1 MKNDLAEFTNVM
13 STDAN
18 NLFNQASSQVMEK
31 SSSILLFNSSSSP
44 PPDTEKSSINNNSN
58 NKQNQMKSTTS
69 NIQVRYNE
77 ELKQIQTNED
87 VYLNQLIESNE
98 DYIQW
103 LASFNLEN
111 FKSVISDLLIE
122 NSSMRLLYSQLV
134 PAQISNEQFW
144 SRYFYR
150 INQLDEEH
158 KKRLKLLERVVNK
171 DSNNDDQQQTTA
183 TDWDDQEEE
192 EEEEKKEEE
201 EEIEKPLN
209 NVKSSTISNEQE
221 IKSSSSSS
229 DNNIIIPRKDSSQ
242 EIDDDVKS
250 QSQLGDEW
258 DKVSDNENNNLEK
271 LKLEQTDDLV
281 NKNKK
286 QEVSNKEEDKEWD
299 DWGDAADA

>member
-31 SSSILLFNSSSSP
+31 SSSILLFNSSST
-44 PPDTEKSSINNNSN
+44 PDTEKSSTNNNNNN

-158 KKRLKLLERVVNK
+158 KKRLKLLERVANK
-171 DSNNDDQQQTTA
+171 DSSNNDQQQTTA

-192 EEEEKKEEE
+192 EKKEE

-209 NVKSSTISNEQE
+209 NVKSSINNEQE
-221 IKSSSSSS
+221 IKSSSS

-281 NKNKK
+281 NKNKQ
-286 QEVSNKEEDKEWD
+286 QEVSNKVEDKEWD
-299 DWGDAADA
+299 DWGDATDA

>member
-31 SSSILLFNSSSSP
+31 SSSILLFNSSST
-44 PPDTEKSSINNNSN
+44 PDTEKSSTNNNNN

-158 KKRLKLLERVVNK
+158 KKRLKLLERVANK

-192 EEEEKKEEE
+192 EKKEE

-209 NVKSSTISNEQE
+209 NVKSSINNEQE
-221 IKSSSSSS
+221 IKSSSLS

-281 NKNKK
+281 NKNKQ
-286 QEVSNKEEDKEWD
+286 QEASNKVEDKEWD
-299 DWGDAADA
+299 DWGDATDA